1 MHTSHFRH
9 GVRRAVLLLLLFAL
23 PFVTLSTAKAQTQG
37 KDVLKTYAD
46 IAHAGY
52 EDALITAGMLRS
64 AIKAFLAKRN
74 ARTQS
79 AAKAAWITAR
89 KPYQQTEA
97 FRFGNPVVDDWE
109 GKVNA
114 WPLDEGLIDYVAGDY
129 GTESDE
135 NSLYVANV
143 IAKKRIKISGRN
155 VDTRKIT
162 KALIAKVLHEAG
174 EIEANVATGYHAIEF
189 LLWGQDL
196 NGTGPGAGN
205 RPASDYNLKKCTNG
219 NCARRA
225 AYLRVATDLLIDDLT
240 WITAQWAPKGAAR
253 KDLLKAGDSAGL
265 TRIFTGLGSLSY
277 GELAGERMQL
287 GLMLHDPEEEHDC
300 FSDNTHN
307 SHFFDALG
315 IRNVY
320 LGRYRRID
328 GSIVA
333 GPSVSDLVR
342 EKSAETDAALR
353 DRLDETMTAM
363 QAIVRRAETLEAY
376 DQMIGEGNDAGN
388 KVVQDAIDA
397 LLNQT
402 RAIERGVSVLDL
414 QSIAFEGSDS
424 LDTPDKVK

>member
-1 MHTSHFRH
+1 
-9 GVRRAVLLLLLFAL
+9 
-23 PFVTLSTAKAQTQG
+23 
-37 KDVLKTYAD
+37 
-46 IAHAGY
+46 
-52 EDALITAGMLRS
+52 
-64 AIKAFLAKRN
+64 
-74 ARTQS
+74 
-79 AAKAAWITAR
+79 
-89 KPYQQTEA
+89 
-97 FRFGNPVVDDWE
+97 
-109 GKVNA
+109 
-114 WPLDEGLIDYVAGDY
+114 
-129 GTESDE
+129 
-135 NSLYVANV
+135 
-143 IAKKRIKISGRN
+143 
-155 VDTRKIT
+155 
-162 KALIAKVLHEAG
+162 
-174 EIEANVATGYHAIEF
+174 
-189 LLWGQDL
+189 
-196 NGTGPGAGN
+196 
-205 RPASDYNLKKCTNG
+205 
-219 NCARRA
+219 
-225 AYLRVATDLLIDDLT
+225 
-240 WITAQWAPKGAAR
+240 
-253 KDLLKAGDSAGL
+253 
-265 TRIFTGLGSLSY
+265 
-277 GELAGERMQL
+277 MQL